1 MKICLKE
8 LKMMTCPVILVLLY
22 LCMWH
27 LKGCIAKREP
37 GKEPRTFTN
46 PLNLNYRFD
55 IEEPSHRTAADPV
68 IVLFKEKYYLFASK
82 AGGYWV
88 SDNLLDWKLIE
99 TADLP
104 LERYAP
110 TVIDIDGTLFFMANT
125 ARTDEGTYPP
135 QVIYSTDDPLSGK
148 WHVTNP
154 SFPMIAADPAFF
166 RDSDGRVFLYYGLG
180 RNGPIKGVE
189 LDVNNNLN
197 PIGDIFICIVGRAE
211 ERGWER
217 RGDYN
222 EQHDSPFIEGAWM
235 NKHKERYYLQY
246 AAPGTQFKGYA
257 DGVYTSLHPKGP
269 FSYDKNNPFSIK
281 PEGFVNGAGHGCTF
295 QDKHGNW
302 WHVATTVVAVRHHWE
317 RRIGLFP
324 AAFDADG
331 HLYTSTGFAD
341 YPLFVP
347 QKKIKSPEELFTQWM
362 LLSYNKPHEVS
373 SSINN
378 KPGANAFD
386 EKMKT
391 YWSAKTG
398 NYGEFIKVDLED
410 RQEVLA
416 VQINYAEHLTSMH
429 GRDTADYHQYLLLAS
444 NDDKEWSVLV
454 DKTTS
459 KDCIPHDFIQL
470 EKPVKTRFLKLVNY
484 HVPDGTFALSG
495 LRIFGKGHGAKPDPV
510 DDVTI
515 KRNKLDLREVEIV
528 WKGSAEADGYL
539 VRFGTEEG
547 KLYQSQISY
556 ANTSLKIRRL
566 NKGSTYCFAVDAFNE
581 NGITHG
587 QKIFY

>member
-1 MKICLKE
+1 
-8 LKMMTCPVILVLLY
+8 
-22 LCMWH
+22 
-27 LKGCIAKREP
+27 
-37 GKEPRTFTN
+37 
-46 PLNLNYRFD
+46 
-55 IEEPSHRTAADPV
+55 
-68 IVLFKEKYYLFASK
+68 
-82 AGGYWV
+82 
-88 SDNLLDWKLIE
+88 
-99 TADLP
+99 
-104 LERYAP
+104 
-110 TVIDIDGTLFFMANT
+110 
-125 ARTDEGTYPP
+125 
-135 QVIYSTDDPLSGK
+135 
-148 WHVTNP
+148 
-154 SFPMIAADPAFF
+154 
-166 RDSDGRVFLYYGLG
+166 
-180 RNGPIKGVE
+180 
-189 LDVNNNLN
+189 
-197 PIGDIFICIVGRAE
+197 
-211 ERGWER
+211 
-217 RGDYN
+217 
-222 EQHDSPFIEGAWM
+222 
-235 NKHKERYYLQY
+235 
-246 AAPGTQFKGYA
+246 
-257 DGVYTSLHPKGP
+257 
-269 FSYDKNNPFSIK
+269 
-281 PEGFVNGAGHGCTF
+281 
-295 QDKHGNW
+295 
-302 WHVATTVVAVRHHWE
+302 
-317 RRIGLFP
+317 
-324 AAFDADG
+324 
-331 HLYTSTGFAD
+331 
-341 YPLFVP
+341 
-347 QKKIKSPEELFTQWM
+347 M

-378 KPGANAFD
+378 KQGANAFD
-386 EKMKT
+386 EKIKT

-528 WKGSAEADGYL
+528 WEGSAEADGYL

-556 ANTSLKIRRL
+556 SNTSLKIRRL
-566 NKGSTYCFAVDAFNE
+566 DRGSTYFFAVDAFNE